1 MKDENEKLKSEL
13 KQLYDN
19 ISDYKVKHDELKKSV
34 KSSNI
39 DGFYRA
45 KEIETLKT
53 QLEGVKNENKEI
65 QGFNEVLK
73 EKVDILESENRS
85 LLYKQD

>member
-13 KQLYDN
+13 KQLYHN

-34 KSSNI
+34 KSSSI

-53 QLEGVKNENKEI
+53 
-65 QGFNEVLK
+65 
-73 EKVDILESENRS
+73 
-85 LLYKQD
+85 

>member
-34 KSSNI
+34 KNSSI

-45 KEIETLKT
+45 KEIETQKS
-53 QLEGVKNENKEI
+53 QFMEAIKDNKE
-65 QGFNEVLK
+65 L
-73 EKVDILESENRS
+73 
-85 LLYKQD
+85 

>member
-53 QLEGVKNENKEI
+53 
-65 QGFNEVLK
+65 
-73 EKVDILESENRS
+73 
-85 LLYKQD
+85 